1 MYILIAVVKVFKKY
15 STEFTV
21 VSFKDR
27 ALLNF
32 WPPHK
37 VIKYVLKLL
46 FSAQNCQNK
55 QINLSC
61 SLEFISATQIS
72 KLRMCEN
79 LISNN

>member
-32 WPPHK
+32 WPPLIVK
-37 VIKYVLKLL
+37 VIKYVLKL
-46 FSAQNCQNK
+46 
-55 QINLSC
+55 
-61 SLEFISATQIS
+61 
-72 KLRMCEN
+72 
-79 LISNN
+79 